1 MLWKS
6 TPEAN
11 HVMEK
16 YSRWLWESTPE
27 ANNVMEKNTPRS
39 TSPGS
44 APESVVRGSTSP
56 EGAPEAVVRGS
67 TSGELFP
74 GGEFREFLLT

>member
-6 TPEAN
+6 TPQGFGK
-11 HVMEK
+11 VRPKPKM
-16 YSRWLWESTPE
+16 LWKSAPG
-27 ANNVMEKNTPRS
+27 AKNVMEKFSPRS

-44 APESVVRGSTSP
+44 APE
-56 EGAPEAVVRGS
+56 AVVCGS

-74 GGEFREFLLT
+74 EVSFGSSF